1 MRTYPI
7 TDNFDDLFEELTAS
21 SYKSD
26 VNYPPYN
33 IYMETDDT
41 DQGQEEGLIIEPS
54 PTGIIEI
61 AVTGLSETDVQ
72 VYFEEGVLVI
82 EGNYPKDNEKI
93 KQYEHRGLSSK
104 DFVKKIQ
111 LEKNWEVEDIEVYNG
126 LMTISFK
133 ENKPEKKFLAI
144 NGNPN
149 EDKDLKDLKE
159 LKELE
164 DLKVIVNKKS
174 KKRRI

>member
-7 TDNFDDLFEELTAS
+7 TDNFDDLFEELASS

-41 DQGQEEGLIIEPS
+41 DQEEGLIIEPS

-72 VYFEEGVLVI
+72 VYFDDGILVV
-82 EGNYPKDNEKI
+82 EGNYPKDNDKI

-133 ENKPEKKFLAI
+133 ENKPKKTFLAI
-144 NGNPN
+144 NGHTQDT
-149 EDKDLKDLKE
+149 EDT
-159 LKELE
+159 ELE

-174 KKRRI
+174 KKSKD